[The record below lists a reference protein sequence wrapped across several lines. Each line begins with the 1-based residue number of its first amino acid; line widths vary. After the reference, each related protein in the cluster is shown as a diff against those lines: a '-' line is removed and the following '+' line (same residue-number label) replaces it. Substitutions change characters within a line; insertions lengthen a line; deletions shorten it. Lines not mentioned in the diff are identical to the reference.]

1 MAIPC
6 FCVRNLIKKPAWKNT
21 QAKAC
26 LCYLNL
32 TAADPWQELHLWRA
46 QGSKELDSTNGK
58 TLRKIFSPYLCAQ
71 RELPGSYKIH
81 YSDSSQIFCHIIH
94 QWTWPVIAINSALI
108 LKTSLPVSIFPG
120 SCGFGYVQWK
130 KPHLTLHDI
139 SQIQTLFSPSGVSF
153 CLEGSDHIGMCSGR
167 CSGNQIFTPGTGFLS
182 FWKEPWEWEAL
193 PHIAGTPAQCLCQQ
207 LAVGVCI
214 KDLSVYIYMNI
225 VDFVIISL
233 QYLHIQLS
241 DWLWGSKQHPRGSQ
255 FVQVRHLL

>member
-1 MAIPC
+1 MLSEFNCCWSLAGIASLKGSGIQGTWLYKWK
-6 FCVRNLIKKPAWKNT
+6 NIKK
-21 QAKAC
+21 
-26 LCYLNL
+26 NL
-32 TAADPWQELHLWRA
+32 FPIFVCPKGTPWILQ
-46 QGSKELDSTNGK
+46 DS
-58 TLRKIFSPYLCAQ
+58 LFWF
-71 RELPGSYKIH
+71 LPNFLS
-81 YSDSSQIFCHIIH
+81 H
-94 QWTWPVIAINSALI
+94 QWTWPVIAINFALI

-153 CLEGSDHIGMCSGR
+153 CLEGSDHVGTCPGR

-182 FWKEPWEWEAL
+182 FWREPWEWEAL
-193 PHIAGTPAQCLCQQ
+193 PHIPGTPAQCLCQQ
-207 LAVGVCI
+207 LAVGVWV

-225 VDFVIISL
+225 VDFIIISL

-241 DWLWGSKQHPRGSQ
+241 DWLRESKQHPRGSW